1 MNNSHTKLAPVDVLK
16 ALYVLLE
23 FRGRPV
29 PIVVIPGEQW
39 DAVVALVGL
48 SKARVLHE
56 ARMTKGDLEWIT
68 TTAHQHAREWVEVQN
83 INDAVNVLVAIKALE
98 APELFCGLYGM
109 AQSFEPAETAWL
121 AALDAVDGQ
130 GMIDSAAILNRLV
143 ESHIDDIAKITS
155 NSVNTMRTFAP
166 KSELDLWFGNS
177 DVLPSKVIRNV
188 ALYGTFNAE
197 RCRELDKAIARDFLM
212 ARAAVG
218 GSPVG
223 IKEAVKAIKQGK
235 VPTVLASAAQMKLSG
250 EYQLGAFEQEMLN
263 QHVVEKYAE
272 QWRGAVSAT
281 GHVAF
286 VLQQPGKS
294 PGEYSEQFA
303 FWPARLA
310 RNHIQYVP
318 MPKAAL
324 EEEHDQTQD
333 AHAAPAAG

>member
-1 MNNSHTKLAPVDVLK
+1 MNKSHTKLGSADVLK

-23 FRGRPV
+23 FRGQQGPV
-29 PIVVIPGEQW
+29 IVIPGEQW

-56 ARMTKGDLEWIT
+56 ARMTQGDLEWIT
-68 TTAHQHAREWVEVQN
+68 TTADQHAREWADVQN
-83 INDAVNVLVAIKALE
+83 VNDALSVLVAIKALE
-98 APELFCGLYGM
+98 AAELFGGLYGI
-109 AQSFEPAETAWL
+109 AQSLEPAETTWL

-130 GMIDSAAILNRLV
+130 GMIDSAKVLNGLV
-143 ESHIDDIAKITS
+143 ESRIEDIAKITS
-155 NSVNTMRTFAP
+155 NSVNTMRTFGP

-177 DVLPSKVIRNV
+177 DVLPSKVIRNA
-188 ALYGTFNAE
+188 ALYGTFNTE

-218 GSPVG
+218 ASPVG
-223 IKEAVKAIKQGK
+223 IKEAVKAINQGQ

-250 EYQLGAFEQEMLN
+250 EYQLGALEQEMLN
-263 QHVVEKYAE
+263 QHVVQKYSE
-272 QWRGAVSAT
+272 QWRGAVSTT

-294 PGEYSEQFA
+294 PGEYSEQFV

-318 MPKAAL
+318 MPKAAP
-324 EEEHDQTQD
+324 EEEDGQTQD
-333 AHAAPAAG
+333 AQAAPTAS